1 MGSRVHEEC
10 MRRSQ
15 RVQQFA
21 RPARQA
27 GSTAQS
33 VGTRVGRQ
41 LTRTAAGEVACWA
54 SLSHCGRGAAAH
66 VGVRR
71 VDLLHWPPADGYA
84 VLACGEEATG
94 IVKER

>member
-1 MGSRVHEEC
+1 M
-10 MRRSQ
+10 
-15 RVQQFA
+15 QQFA

-41 LTRTAAGEVACWA
+41 LTRTAALEVACWA
-54 SLSHCGRGAAAH
+54 SLSHCGRGAAH

-84 VLACGEEATG
+84 VLACDEEATS

>member
-1 MGSRVHEEC
+1 MINMMLAAGQVYLRSYLYELARTIMGSRVHEEW

-27 GSTAQS
+27 GSTAPS
-33 VGTRVGRQ
+33 AGTRVGRQ
-41 LTRTAAGEVACWA
+41 LTRTAAGEVARWA

-66 VGVRR
+66 VGVQS
-71 VDLLHWPPADGYA
+71 
-84 VLACGEEATG
+84 
-94 IVKER
+94 